1 MQFVGFLSFWKQPS
15 VCDVEYRNI
24 MWLLPRIQI
33 LQHDNHRI
41 HAAEQC
47 WAAMYNFTDFIFLL
61 IYLLIFL
68 FSCWFDTLKAMW
80 NNAVSFIFAG
90 CVVRVFLFY
99 FETFSVHVLAFF
111 KNATF
116 ICFSRDRM
124 VYRNTHQHVCV
135 PFFFFL
141 HVLLT
146 RFFST
151 LRKKNETPNGR
162 PNTV

>member
-1 MQFVGFLSFWKQPS
+1 M
-15 VCDVEYRNI
+15 
-24 MWLLPRIQI
+24 LPRIQI

-135 PFFFFL
+135 PFFFACMCFWPVSSA
-141 HVLLT
+141 HSG
-146 RFFST
+146 RRMKHQMAGQT
-151 LRKKNETPNGR
+151 LSNSKYSLIGSEREIVHLKA
-162 PNTV
+162 